1 MNKCTIV
8 VSSCDYYEDIWIP
21 FFYLLKRNWKN
32 LNYPIVLNTE
42 NKHFSMDG
50 LDITSYSLY
59 KKNEQVSWAKRLID
73 TLNKIDSEY
82 VIMLLDDYLLE
93 SAVNKD
99 VLDKCI
105 QYMDKD
111 PDIASFN
118 FKNQPG
124 PNIDNVDF
132 EGFSLRGKNA
142 PYRTSTQAAIW
153 RKEQLLKYLR
163 PHESAWQFEI
173 WGSVRSRRLP
183 WKLYCSNSGET
194 QVFDY
199 CHGRIIIRGKYYRP
213 DVRRIEK
220 KLNIKLQ
227 TEKRGF
233 TDYNLENMPARSL
246 KDTVKHYLQFKT
258 YSDVVKSLI

>member
-1 MNKCTIV
+1 MHKCSV
-8 VSSCDYYEDIWIP
+8 LVCSCDSYEDIWNP
-21 FFYLLKRNWKN
+21 FFSLLKLNWKN
-32 LNYPIVLNTE
+32 LGYPVVLNTE
-42 NKHFSMDG
+42 SESFSIEG
-50 LDITSYSLY
+50 LDIITYSLY
-59 KKNEQVSWAKRLID
+59 EKNKQVTWSKRLID
-73 TLNKIDSEY
+73 TLNRIDSEY
-82 VIMLLDDYLLE
+82 VIILLDDYLLE
-93 SAVNKD
+93 SPVNED
-99 VLDKCI
+99 VLNKCI
-105 QYMDKD
+105 RYMDED
-111 PDIASFN
+111 TEIASFN
-118 FKNQPG
+118 FKSQPG

-132 EGFSLRGKNA
+132 PGFSLRGKKA
-142 PYRTSTQAAIW
+142 PYRTSCQSAIW
-153 RKEQLLKYLR
+153 RRKLLLEYLR